1 MMPLHWV
8 KTVEQTL
15 IDTGA
20 IPLWGDPPSPP
31 WDALARAL
39 AALLHSDIL
48 SLEAKATRVLR
59 KDEVT
64 SLLEMSPV
72 PLTLYLSPIQSPLFF
87 LMGKEELSSITSWG
101 LVPSGKGFLS
111 TSFQEGFYYY
121 LCTHLVSL
129 LNEAHAWQD
138 LTLKIAQPGPLPEEE
153 CACIDIEIRHP
164 KQLITATLVCPVSF
178 HSAFTAHFSSPHAL
192 LKDHR
197 SIEVPLRVLIGH
209 VVLRSKEWKGIRPGD
224 FILLDRCG
232 FDPET
237 KKGTLTLSLEDRPL
251 FYTRLKENHIKIV
264 DYATYYEETEPMDD
278 ALPPSDEA
286 FQEDENTF
294 AAETGANGTHLW
306 SSDTDELTESKNTP
320 THSIPAQ
327 NVPLTLTIE
336 LARLRMNLDKVLEL
350 SPGNTLELPLSAQGN
365 VHVVIGGKKV
375 AEAELI
381 KLGERLG
388 VRILNL
394 ET

>member
-8 KTVEQTL
+8 KTIEQTL

-20 IPLWGDPPSPP
+20 IPLWGAPPPPP
-31 WDALARAL
+31 WDELARSL
-39 AALLHSDIL
+39 AALLQSDAL
-48 SLEAKATRVLR
+48 SLSAKATRVLSR
-59 KDEVT
+59 EERA
-64 SLLEMSPV
+64 SLFEMSPV
-72 PLTLYLSPIQSPLFF
+72 PLTLYLSPIKSPLFF
-87 LMGKEELSSITSWG
+87 LVGKEELASITSWG
-101 LVPSGKGFLS
+101 LVASGKGFLS
-111 TSFQEGFYYY
+111 SSLQEGFYYY

-138 LTLKIAQPGPLPEEE
+138 LTLQLAKSEPLPDEE

-164 KQLITATLVCPVSF
+164 KQLIVAKLLCPISF
-178 HSAFTAHFSSPHAL
+178 HSAFKAHFSTPQTL
-192 LKDHR
+192 PQKNR
-197 SIEVPLRVLIGH
+197 SIEVPLRLTLGTVNLQ
-209 VVLRSKEWKGIRPGD
+209 SKEWKGVRPGD
-224 FILLDRCG
+224 FILLDRCS

-237 KKGTLTLSLEDRPL
+237 KKGTLTLSLGEKPL
-251 FYTRLKENHIKIV
+251 FYTRLKEGYLKIV

-278 ALPPSDEA
+278 SLPPSDEE
-286 FQEDENTF
+286 FHEDESTF
-294 AAETGANGTHLW
+294 AAETGEDSAHLW
-306 SSDTDELTESKNTP
+306 SSDTDELVEPKNAS

-388 VRILNL
+388 VRILTL